1 MNESQ
6 PGSRSAI
13 RRPVLMLSVLVVLIC
28 VFTVVGVAHIMELG
42 SAAFFV
48 VVVAGA
54 VVLMCFFCGLIAYA
68 RARLLAVRIA
78 AGESIRNG
86 SSSSVP
92 VFYFLQTSPPRAHL
106 TPVDSTCYWST
117 EAPPNPE
124 VYIQEKK
131 DSSSSLP
138 VVSND
143 QCPICL
149 CDFENSPALTGTSEC
164 CKRPIHVQ
172 CAQKYF
178 NTVQRVQCPLCR
190 HVFKQEV

>member
-1 MNESQ
+1 MNNSS
-6 PGSRSAI
+6 SRSAI

-54 VVLMCFFCGLIAYA
+54 MVLMCFFCGLIAYA

-78 AGESIRNG
+78 AGDPMNG
-86 SSSSVP
+86 ENDASVP
-92 VFYFLQTSPPRAHL
+92 VFYFLQTNPPRTHL
-106 TPVDSTCYWST
+106 APVDASGFWSS
-117 EAPPNPE
+117 EAPE
-124 VYIQEKK
+124 QVYIEKK
-131 DSSSSLP
+131 NSG
-138 VVSND
+138 VINE

-149 CDFENSPALTGTSEC
+149 CDFEITSTLTGTSKC

-190 HVFKQEV
+190 HALEHV